1 MKLDQEQWEIFLDNY
16 MDTERSTRLKFVKV
30 IISVADQQKKGEL
43 IDRKAKA
50 YTLYTL
56 FK

>member
-16 MDTERSTRLKFVKV
+16 MDTARSTRLKFVKV
-30 IISVADQQKKGEL
+30 IISVADQQKKGVL
-43 IDRKAKA
+43 IDRDAIA
-50 YTLYTL
+50 YTLYSL

>member
-30 IISVADQQKKGEL
+30 IISVADQQKKGVL
-43 IDRKAKA
+43 IDRKAIA
-50 YTLYTL
+50 YTLYSL

>member
-16 MDTERSTRLKFVKV
+16 MDTERSTRLKFIKV
-30 IISVADQQKKGEL
+30 LVSVADQHKKGVL
-43 IDRKAKA
+43 IDRDAIA
-50 YTLYTL
+50 YTLYSL